1 MEIVREDLEKFN
13 SKLQDFIKDDT
24 IKTIT
29 LNRKDLKIICLVKYM
44 YLQNKQDRG
53 IQFAN
58 KLITQAFN
66 KMITNIDDCIS
77 MIENF

>member
-1 MEIVREDLEKFN
+1 MELVREDLEKFN
-13 SKLQDFIKDDT
+13 SKIQDFIKDDT

-29 LNRKDLKIICLVKYM
+29 LNKKDLKIICLVKYM
-44 YLQNKQDRG
+44 YSQNKQDRG

-66 KMITNIDDCIS
+66 KMITNIDNCIS

>member
-1 MEIVREDLEKFN
+1 MELVREDLEKFN

-24 IKTIT
+24 IKTIA
-29 LNRKDLKIICLVKYM
+29 LNKKDLKIICLVRHM

-53 IQFAN
+53 IQYAN
-58 KLITQAFN
+58 KIITQALN
-66 KMITNIDDCIS
+66 KMIANIDSCIT

>member
-29 LNRKDLKIICLVKYM
+29 LNRKDLKIICLVKYI
-44 YLQNKQDRG
+44 YSQNKQDKG
-53 IQFAN
+53 MQFAN
-58 KLITQAFN
+58 KLITQAFD